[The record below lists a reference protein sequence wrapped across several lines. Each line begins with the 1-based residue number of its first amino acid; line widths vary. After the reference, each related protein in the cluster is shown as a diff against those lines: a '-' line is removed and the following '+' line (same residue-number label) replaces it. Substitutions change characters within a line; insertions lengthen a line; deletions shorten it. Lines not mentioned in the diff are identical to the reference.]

1 MNNLKMNT
9 HAPIGIVGLGLMG
22 SSIAT
27 ALILY
32 GQKVVGLSPV
42 NSKIDSEAPDRIKK
56 SLAEC
61 KREGLTK
68 KGSDELMEKIHFT
81 AEYKDLGECW
91 LVMECVVEDL
101 VTKREVYSKIEDNVS
116 ATLSSILE

>member
-9 HAPIGIVGLGLMG
+9 QAPIGIVGLGLMG

-68 KGSDELMEKIHFT
+68 KGSDVLMDNIHFT
-81 AEYKDLGECW
+81 YLYKVFGCCW

-101 VTKREVYSKIEDNVS
+101 VTKREVYSKSKIM
-116 ATLSSILE
+116 

>member
-1 MNNLKMNT
+1 
-9 HAPIGIVGLGLMG
+9 MG

-42 NSKIDSEAPDRIKK
+42 NSKIDSEAPDRIKNL
-56 SLAEC
+56 SLNV
-61 KREGLTK
+61 KGGFDK

-81 AEYKDLGECW
+81 AEYKDLGNVGW
-91 LVMECVVEDL
+91 LWSV
-101 VTKREVYSKIEDNVS
+101 
-116 ATLSSILE
+116 